1 MNISAYAPN
10 GTNIGSIGVD
20 TNSSGQAMI
29 DCGYY
34 PGVTYTGCTPLP
46 ETGSYTIVWNF
57 TYVISAEPQ
66 RANATSCGPAPFSS
80 QTFVLNR
87 TVEATAVS
95 SGDAGPGV
103 SYTNAGSTVATT
115 LPAKP
120 TGDLKLAGA
129 ADVRVPAAITMLG
142 VAAAVGGMILV
153 L

>member
-66 RANATSCGPAPFSS
+66 RANATSCGPTPFSS

-95 SGDAGPGV
+95 GGGPGPGP
-103 SYTNAGSTVATT
+103 SYTNVGVTASTT

-129 ADVRVPAAITMLG
+129 AEVRVSGAIMVLG
-142 VAAAVGGMILV
+142 VVAAVGGLALM
-153 L
+153 